1 MNNAELSPP
10 EPRLAAPLISFARMQ
25 AAQAGQM
32 ALTWFRQTL
41 DIDLKSDSSPVTEAD
56 RAVELWLRQSLADL
70 YPDHG
75 VMGEEFANERLDAEY
90 LWVVDPIDGTRSFIT
105 GWPIWGTLLAL
116 LHQGEPCLGIIEMP
130 ALEETWLGIKGQG
143 TFFSD
148 RHSQDKPCKVSAC
161 RHLSEACFYTTSLYY
176 FSEADR
182 EAVERVIANVAV
194 PRFGGDCYGYGL
206 LASGFVDLVIESQL
220 QPFDFLS
227 LIPIIEEAGGIIT
240 DWQGSTLTSASKG
253 RVIAAA
259 TPELHQQAMQYLNQY
274 CD

>member
-1 MNNAELSPP
+1 MSQTEKALSEDVLP
-10 EPRLAAPLISFARMQ
+10 EGLIAFARGQ
-25 AAQAGQM
+25 ASDAGQLAM
-32 ALTWFRQTL
+32 QWFRQPL
-41 DIDLKSDSSPVTEAD
+41 SIDLKSDASPVTEAD
-56 RAVELWLRQSLADL
+56 RAVESQLRQRLAEH
-70 YPDHG
+70 YPEHG
-75 VMGEEFANERLDAEY
+75 VLGEEFESVRLDAEY

-116 LHQGEPCLGIIEMP
+116 LHRQRPFLGIIEMP
-130 ALEETWLGIKGQG
+130 ALQENWIGIKGQG

-148 RHSQDKPCKVSAC
+148 RFRQDQPCHVSTC
-161 RHLSEACFYTTSLYY
+161 RDMSAARFYTTSLYY

-182 EAVERVIANVAV
+182 RAVEAVIEQVAV

-206 LASGFVDLVIESQL
+206 LASGLIDLVIEAQL

-240 DWQGSTLTSASKG
+240 DWQGNALTAASDG

-259 TPELHQQAMQYLNQY
+259 TPALHQQAILTLNQY
-274 CD
+274 TS

>member
-10 EPRLAAPLISFARMQ
+10 EQWLAPPLISFARQQ

-32 ALTWFRQTL
+32 ALQWFRQTL
-41 DIDLKSDSSPVTEAD
+41 DIDVKSDASPVTEAD
-56 RAVELWLRQSLADL
+56 RAVERWLRQSLAEY

-75 VMGEEFANERLDAEY
+75 VLGEEFASERLDAEY

-116 LHQGEPCLGIIEMP
+116 LHHGEPCLGIIEMP
-130 ALEETWLGIKGQG
+130 ALEESWIGIKGKG

-148 RHSQDKPCKVSAC
+148 RHGQDKACQVRAC
-161 RHLSEACFYTTSLYY
+161 RQLSEARFYTTSLYY
-176 FSEADR
+176 FSETDR
-182 EAVERVIANVAV
+182 RAVEQVIAQVSV

-206 LASGFVDLVIESQL
+206 LASGLIDLVIESQL

-240 DWQGSTLTSASKG
+240 DWQGAKLTSASDG

-259 TPELHQQAMQYLNQY
+259 TAELHQQAMQWLNQY